1 MGSLV
6 LTCRP
11 THVMITRLIFLSVL
25 TALAA
30 VKCSA
35 FLPPTQLP
43 SIRSSIIC
51 NKHKIVSLLNEKNAI
66 DDGDVGINLDSFIS
80 SLPSPADVKENIL
93 EVRNIY

>member
-1 MGSLV
+1 
-6 LTCRP
+6 
-11 THVMITRLIFLSVL
+11 MITRLIFLSVL

-35 FLPPTQLP
+35 FLPPTHTQLP
-43 SIRSSIIC
+43 NIRSSIIC
-51 NKHKIVSLLNEKNAI
+51 NKQKIVSLLNEKNAR

-93 EVRNIY
+93 EVRYIH